1 MAKFF
6 TVIFICIT
14 ILSFAQKQ
22 VDLKVDLRDGN
33 SISGSSSLNDINFKT
48 TFGQLL
54 IPIQNVVSISFGIGK
69 DKVISEKAFVYLKVL
84 NSNASDENKK
94 NAYLDLIKL
103 GVKVISAINDFQSDS
118 KNSNE
123 LSFTGDY
130 TIDNALAEIQN
141 AFNITD
147 VYKID
152 DVIYTDNDYVIGG
165 NFDINKIEVKT
176 DYGALTIP
184 KDKIKSMEVSYSLP
198 NSSSE
203 VQLKL
208 NASKNISSN
217 PNGGWLKTGIVLK
230 QGQNFSITANG
241 EVVLASLSNQKYKPD
256 GSSYKYANGGSYD
269 SAAESVSYDEIGNEV
284 NYKALSYGNLVYRIG
299 DSSTELLRAGAKFN
313 GVAKKSG
320 MLYISIYETVYNAA
334 NSGSYTVKVKVN

>member
-6 TVIFICIT
+6 TAIFICTT

-22 VDLKVDLRDGN
+22 VDLKVNLRDGN
-33 SISGSSSLNDINFKT
+33 SVSGSSSLNDINFKT
-48 TFGQLL
+48 AFGQLL

-103 GVKVISAINDFQSDS
+103 GVKAISAINDFQSDS

-130 TIDNALAEIQN
+130 TIDNALADIQN
-141 AFNITD
+141 TFNITNS
-147 VYKID
+147 YKVD

-165 NFDINKIEVKT
+165 NFDVSKIEVKT
-176 DYGALTIP
+176 DYGVLTIP

-208 NASKNISSN
+208 NASKHISSN
-217 PNGGWLKTGIVLK
+217 QNGGWLKTGIVLK

-256 GSSYKYANGGSYD
+256 GSYTYSSGDSYD
-269 SAAESVSYDEIGNEV
+269 SGSETSYDELGNEKT
-284 NYKALSYGNLVYRIG
+284 NKSLSYGNVVYRIG